1 MKVLTDKQHV
11 DLQARADSFTQIVN
25 AIVESGEDIT
35 AEDITA
41 EAVIEMVQAD
51 DAAEVVNLQ
60 PDLDTANARV
70 TELETQLQTAN
81 DRVSELEA
89 DLDNNPAEQTSTI
102 TAKAEVTSTKMDIID
117 FAAKNQDNPFAVL
130 AEAEK
135 QGLI

>member
-1 MKVLTDKQHV
+1 MKVLTDKQHAE
-11 DLQARADSFTQIVN
+11 LLAGSSAFTQIVN
-25 AIVESGEDIT
+25 AVVESGTDIT

-41 EAVIEMVQAD
+41 ETIIQMVQAD

-70 TELETQLQTAN
+70 TELETQLQTAT
-81 DRVSELEA
+81 DRVTELEA

>member
-1 MKVLTDKQHV
+1 MKVLTDKQHAE
-11 DLQARADSFTQIVN
+11 LLAGSTAFTQIVN
-25 AIVESGEDIT
+25 AVVESGTDIT

-41 EAVIEMVQAD
+41 ETIIQMVQAD
-51 DAAEVVNLQ
+51 DVAEIVDLQ
-60 PDLDTANARV
+60 PALDTANARV

-89 DLDNNPAEQTSTI
+89 DLDNQPAEESATI
-102 TAKAEVTSTKMDIID
+102 TSKAEVSGEKMDIID
-117 FAAKNQDNPFAVL
+117 FAKKNQDNPFAVI

>member
-1 MKVLTDKQHV
+1 MKVLTDKQHAE
-11 DLQARADSFTQIVN
+11 LLAGSSAFTQIVN
-25 AIVESGEDIT
+25 AVVESGTDIT

-41 EAVIEMVQAD
+41 ETIIQMVQAD
-51 DAAEVVNLQ
+51 DVAEIVDLQ
-60 PDLDTANARV
+60 PALDTANARV
-70 TELETQLQTAN
+70 TELETQLQTAT
-81 DRVSELEA
+81 DRVTELEA

-117 FAAKNQDNPFAVL
+117 FAAKNQDNPFAIL

>member
-41 EAVIEMVQAD
+41 ETVIQMVQAD

-70 TELETQLQTAN
+70 TELETQVQTAT

-89 DLDNNPAEQTSTI
+89 DLDNQPAEESATI
-102 TAKAEVTSTKMDIID
+102 TSEAEVSGEKMDIID
-117 FAAKNQDNPFAVL
+117 FAKKNQDNPFAVI

>member
-51 DAAEVVNLQ
+51 DVAEIVDLQ
-60 PDLDTANARV
+60 PALDTANARV
-70 TELETQLQTAN
+70 TELETQLQTAT
-81 DRVSELEA
+81 DRVTELEA